1 MSDSEFEE
9 PEELKKLTAG
19 RSPTREMRE
28 QHEIENHSVYR
39 DWRDVCIGSRGG
51 HATSEKGEEE
61 AGRGGAGRSSHLL
74 GLLFHERGRAVDADA
89 RGQVLEV

>member
-1 MSDSEFEE
+1 MSDSEFKE

-39 DWRDVCIGSRGG
+39 DWCDVCIGARGVG
-51 HATSEKGEEE
+51 TPHRRKERKQQAEEE
-61 AGRGGAGRSSHLL
+61 QGGARI
-74 GLLFHERGRAVDADA
+74 
-89 RGQVLEV
+89 